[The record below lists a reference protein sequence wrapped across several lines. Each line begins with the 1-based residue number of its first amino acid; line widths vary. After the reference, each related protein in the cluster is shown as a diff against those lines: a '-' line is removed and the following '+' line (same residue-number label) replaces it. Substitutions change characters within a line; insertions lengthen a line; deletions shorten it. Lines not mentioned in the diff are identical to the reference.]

1 MIIKQWPLFLFF
13 NSLII
18 PLPSACVVSPGSA
31 RMGSP
36 CFVVSEAW
44 DVWGEISNP
53 GVVSVQSFWTVTTFL
68 LFIGQT
74 NIQEWRQL
82 CIQPALF
89 KISQN
94 SKYLQIYCPSMT
106 ASCDN
111 RPITSTNYMN
121 ISFCCSGGFFFFFFP
136 KSLLPLPSFLSCLLP
151 LFIP

>member
-1 MIIKQWPLFLFF
+1 MITRHLPLFLFF

-18 PLPSACVVSPGSA
+18 PLPRVCVVSPGSA
-31 RMGSP
+31 RMESS
-36 CFVVSEAW
+36 CFVVSGAW
-44 DVWGEISNP
+44 DIWGERSIP
-53 GVVSVQSFWTVTTFL
+53 GMVSLHRCWTVTTLL
-68 LFIGQT
+68 LFIDQR

-82 CIQPALF
+82 CVQPALF

-106 ASCDN
+106 AFSDN

-121 ISFCCSGGFFFFFFP
+121 ISFCCSGGWLFSQ
-136 KSLLPLPSFLSCLLP
+136 SLPPLPSFLSCLLP

>member
-1 MIIKQWPLFLFF
+1 MIIKHWPLFLFF

-18 PLPSACVVSPGSA
+18 PLPSVSVVSPGPA
-31 RMGSP
+31 RIGSP
-36 CFVVSEAW
+36 GFVVSEAW

-53 GVVSVQSFWTVTTFL
+53 GVVSVQSFWTVTTLL
-68 LFIGQT
+68 LFIDQT

-106 ASCDN
+106 ASSDN
-111 RPITSTNYMN
+111 RPITSTSYMN
-121 ISFCCSGGFFFFFFP
+121 ISFSYSSQCFFFP
-136 KSLLPLPSFLSCLLP
+136 KSLLLLLSFLSCLLP